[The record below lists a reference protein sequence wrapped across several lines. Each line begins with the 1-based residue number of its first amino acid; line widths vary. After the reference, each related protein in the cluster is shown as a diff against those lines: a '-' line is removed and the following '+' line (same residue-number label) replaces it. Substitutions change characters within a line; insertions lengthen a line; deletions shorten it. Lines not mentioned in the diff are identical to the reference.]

1 MKQRVSNRDIQPVR
15 LLMVFFG
22 VFFITAVILFL
33 IDFVPEAPRQQEER
47 TAAASQEETDVVETP
62 HRVEAPTRVV
72 IPAIGVDTAIEN
84 PTSLAI
90 ADLDQALLSGAVR
103 YPTSARLG
111 EKSTMFLF
119 GHQSGLP
126 VVQNKAF
133 KAFNGLQKLSAGDVI
148 KVYSANTVYEYTVQ
162 SVSLVEASEA
172 LIPLKENTQNLVLS
186 TCNSFGEPGERYV
199 VEALYSTHSLI

>member
-1 MKQRVSNRDIQPVR
+1 MTQRVSNRDIHPIR

-33 IDFVPEAPRQQEER
+33 VDFVPEAPQQEESVAAE
-47 TAAASQEETDVVETP
+47 TASEETPVEMP
-62 HRVEAPTRVV
+62 QYVEAPTRVV
-72 IPAIGVDTAIEN
+72 IPSIGVDTKIEN
-84 PTSLAI
+84 PTSTAI
-90 ADLDQALLSGAVR
+90 TDLDNALLNGAVR
-103 YPTSARLG
+103 YPGSARLG
-111 EKSTMFLF
+111 ERSTMFLF

-148 KVYSANTVYEYTVQ
+148 KVYSDNTLYEYTVQ
-162 SVSLVEASEA
+162 SVSLVQASDA
-172 LIPLKENTQNLVLS
+172 LIPLKENSQNLILS

-199 VEALYSTHSLI
+199 VEAFYSTHSIL